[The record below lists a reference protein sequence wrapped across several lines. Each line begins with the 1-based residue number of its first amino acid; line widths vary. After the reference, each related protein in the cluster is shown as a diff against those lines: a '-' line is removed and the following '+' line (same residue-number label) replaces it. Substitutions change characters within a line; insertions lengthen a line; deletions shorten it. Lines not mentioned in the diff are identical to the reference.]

1 MESLASPF
9 SQTQGL
15 DQDDPILQ
23 LAVDFKNDQRPK
35 KVNLGIGIYKTEEGT
50 SWVLPS
56 VVQAEKNILTSHLD
70 KDYLPIDGD
79 ADCLDHVTQLL
90 LGDALTEEVK
100 RRTVTVQTVGG
111 TSALRLASDYLRL
124 ATPRSIYIS
133 DPTWPNHLNLCNQ
146 AQLTVKRY
154 PYYAAQTHTVDL
166 DALLNSMKSMPQS
179 SAMLLHV
186 CCHNPTG
193 CDLTSEQ
200 WQRVLSALQQ
210 NALFPLFD
218 IAYQGFA
225 EGVKEDAAP
234 LRAALRKGMEC
245 FIANSFSKNFG
256 LYGERM
262 GTLTAVCKTE
272 EQASTLRK
280 QLKTLI
286 RRSFSNPPL
295 HAERIIKAILSS
307 DSLRKQWE
315 SEVATMRARIKAIR
329 VSFVAKLEEK
339 SGRSFSFINHERG
352 LFTYG
357 WLSLEQVR
365 ELKRKYAIYLPDN
378 GRLAVSGLNTA
389 NIDYVVDA
397 LSFTSKAAG

>member
-1 MESLASPF
+1 MENSSSPF

-23 LAVDFKNDQRPK
+23 LAVDFKQDQRPN
-35 KVNLGIGIYKTEEGT
+35 KVNLGIGAYKTEEGA

-56 VVQAEKNILTSHLD
+56 VIQAEKNILTGRLD

-79 ADCLDHVTQLL
+79 ATCLDHVTQLL
-90 LGDALTEEVK
+90 LGDALTEDVK

-124 ATPRSIYIS
+124 AGPRSIYIS
-133 DPTWPNHLNLCNQ
+133 EPTWPNHLNLCHQ
-146 AQLTVKRY
+146 AQLSVKRY
-154 PYYAAQTHTVDL
+154 PYYSDLTHTVDL
-166 DALLNSMKSMPQS
+166 EALLNSMKSMPQS
-179 SAMLLHV
+179 SAVLLHV

-193 CDLTSEQ
+193 CDLTTEQ

-210 NALFPLFD
+210 HMLFPLFD

-225 EGVKEDAAP
+225 EGVQEDAAA
-234 LRAALRKGMEC
+234 LRACVRQGTEC

-272 EQASTLRK
+272 EKAHTLRK

-307 DSLRKQWE
+307 YSLRKQWE
-315 SEVATMRARIKAIR
+315 SEVAAMRARIKAIR
-329 VSFVAKLEEK
+329 ALFVAKLEEK
-339 SGRSFSFINHERG
+339 SGRSFSFINQERG

-365 ELKRKYAIYLPDN
+365 KLKSNYAIYLPDN
-378 GRLAVSGLNTA
+378 GRLAVSGLNAA

-397 LSFTSKAAG
+397 LLAVRGT